1 MIRAIVTLN
10 QSCRDKEDG
19 VDEVKEKVFLCKP
32 PSMKV
37 GGGFFVF

>member
-19 VDEVKEKVFLCKP
+19 VDEVAETFFLFNP

-37 GGGFFVF
+37 GGGFIC